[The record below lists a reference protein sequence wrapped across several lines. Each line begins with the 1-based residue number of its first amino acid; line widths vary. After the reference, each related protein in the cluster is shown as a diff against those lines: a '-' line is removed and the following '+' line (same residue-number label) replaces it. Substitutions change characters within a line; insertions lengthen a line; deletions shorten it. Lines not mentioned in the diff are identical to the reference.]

1 MGIIT
6 APHKRTSSKSTTS
19 LLYNVDPNV
28 PSRDASSHSSSHAT
42 KDKKQSLREW
52 TFPKAGAGAR
62 QLTGHAPQGS
72 SSSIPAAVGLHA
84 TADSR
89 GGSQGAKRGMGA
101 GGGNGL
107 GMIKEDYTSSPPS
120 TNSDKF
126 TPQDQRH
133 RITPSIAYAGSPTA
147 TFKTP
152 TDIFRYAYSNLRR
165 QKLNDLVYAL
175 FFIACLLVFF
185 TALTGT
191 GVDPSSLSSS
201 SPAPPTPTRAPRA
214 WPQIGDP
221 ANLARAPNVDIPDTF
236 LSRRVRGARLD
247 NQADVPAD
255 VHQPDG
261 DSSHDVGE
269 DFLRDSPDDPR
280 LDDEHVHHVH
290 HQDGKEALFEEHAV
304 EHEHEEA
311 MAEEE
316 GEEEEEGEVETFQT
330 DSGPMIKLHIV
341 DGDED
346 EEDEDEDEDDEDDVP
361 VVAEPVAEPVAET
374 EIILEDPVAEEPEY
388 ADSEEGV
395 EEPVSEEQ
403 QRGDSFRR
411 PAGREG
417 LEELRRER
425 QEIGRERE
433 RWVENVRQGRG
444 IAKRRL
450 M

>member
-1 MGIIT
+1 M
-6 APHKRTSSKSTTS
+6 
-19 LLYNVDPNV
+19 
-28 PSRDASSHSSSHAT
+28 
-42 KDKKQSLREW
+42 
-52 TFPKAGAGAR
+52 
-62 QLTGHAPQGS
+62 
-72 SSSIPAAVGLHA
+72 
-84 TADSR
+84 
-89 GGSQGAKRGMGA
+89 
-101 GGGNGL
+101 
-107 GMIKEDYTSSPPS
+107 
-120 TNSDKF
+120 
-126 TPQDQRH
+126 
-133 RITPSIAYAGSPTA
+133 
-147 TFKTP
+147 
-152 TDIFRYAYSNLRR
+152 
-165 QKLNDLVYAL
+165 
-175 FFIACLLVFF
+175 
-185 TALTGT
+185 
-191 GVDPSSLSSS
+191 
-201 SPAPPTPTRAPRA
+201 
-214 WPQIGDP
+214 
-221 ANLARAPNVDIPDTF
+221 
-236 LSRRVRGARLD
+236 D

-304 EHEHEEA
+304 EHVHEEA

-346 EEDEDEDEDDEDDVP
+346 EEDEDEEEDDEDDVP

-425 QEIGRERE
+425 QEVGRERE